1 MVGGGGNEGTRRKNG
16 LTTQVHIFIWASL
29 VAQLL
34 KNLLVMW
41 ETWVQ
46 SLDWEDLLE
55 KGTATHSGLENSTD
69 CIVHGVAKSWT

>member
-1 MVGGGGNEGTRRKNG
+1 M
-16 LTTQVHIFIWASL
+16 
-29 VAQLL
+29 AQLL

-69 CIVHGVAKSWT
+69 CIVHGVAKELDMTKGLSFIQVRGNAHHINDKWII